1 MELSTP
7 LWGILLIVLLTG
19 VVGVAAS
26 VGGILAVRRENN
38 IVRAL
43 GAVGIVLGVLLGIY
57 AIMILLGAAV

>member
-26 VGGILAVRRENN
+26 VGGILAVRRETN